1 MAGVGVSGS
10 ELPARSERLTEC
22 FQFDMSF
29 EQSHALS
36 SYGGGVLTTV
46 WGQKHM
52 TGAVIQVD

>member
-22 FQFDMSF
+22 FQFDMSL

-46 WGQKHM
+46 
-52 TGAVIQVD
+52 